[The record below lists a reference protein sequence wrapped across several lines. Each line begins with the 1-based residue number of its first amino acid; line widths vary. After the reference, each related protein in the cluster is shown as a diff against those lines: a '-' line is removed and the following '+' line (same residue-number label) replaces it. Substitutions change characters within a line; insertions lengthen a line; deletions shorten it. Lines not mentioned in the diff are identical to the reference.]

1 MKSDQI
7 LKIALGILI
16 ILLLLGGFWAFR
28 LSSSNAKMK
37 AENDQLNAEF
47 KELSDLRK
55 DLEREVDSLQLAYA
69 DLAAENDSL
78 YTVVGEVEASNA
90 RKDAFIRRLKRD
102 VIEGQEAM
110 VDVANM
116 REEIAR
122 LTSEK
127 TDLLASIQGLQEEN
141 RQLKDEV
148 AALTEEVGAERK
160 KNEELTNTQAR
171 LEEEINRLTLATFR
185 ASAFRVEVEKR
196 NTKATAKGRQAR
208 RIKVS
213 FDLLNVKD
221 EFRGTR
227 PIYLVVTDDK
237 GTPIK
242 TDNPVQATVT
252 TDGQTQQ
259 LMAVKSQQVNIA
271 ENQRLSFNHELT
283 ERLNRGFYKVLVYTD
298 IGLIG
303 GSSFRIR

>member
-28 LSSSNAKMK
+28 LSSSNTKMK
-37 AENDQLNAEF
+37 AENEQLNAEF
-47 KELSDLRK
+47 KELSKLRK
-55 DLEREVDSLQLAYA
+55 ELEREVDSLQLAYA

-78 YTVVGEVEASNA
+78 SVVVGDVEASNTK
-90 RKDAFIRRLKRD
+90 KDAFIRKLKTQ

-122 LTSEK
+122 LASEK
-127 TDLLASIQGLQEEN
+127 TELLTSIKNLQEEN
-141 RQLKDEV
+141 QQLKNQVNE
-148 AALTEEVGAERK
+148 LTEEVGAERK
-160 KNEELTNTQAR
+160 KNRELEGIQAR
-171 LEEEINRLTLATFR
+171 LEEEINSLTLATFK

-196 NTKATAKGRQAR
+196 NTKATAKGRLAR

-221 EFRGTR
+221 EFKGTR
-227 PIYLVVTDDK
+227 PIYLVITDDK
-237 GTPIK
+237 GTPVQ
-242 TDNPVQATVT
+242 TENPIQATIT
-252 TDGQTQQ
+252 SNGQSQQ
-259 LMAVKSQQVNIA
+259 ILAVKSQQVNIA
-271 ENQRLSFNHELT
+271 ENQRLSFNHDLT
-283 ERLNRGFYKVLVYTD
+283 QKLNRGFYKVLVYTD

-303 GSSFRIR
+303 GSSFRVR